1 MSEPIEATPTISPE
15 AVTSRPEQPSA
26 PDSSILKGRLDRV
39 FKDQEPQPQQND
51 TSALRE
57 QIQQIKELLGERQKP
72 REPEPNPYD
81 KRFKELEDSH
91 QRLQRELAERMEQQ
105 ELHDFAKETS
115 SWVSANENHFPLLNR
130 AGYQAVV
137 AQKVLNTKQ
146 QTGRILDPAQ
156 AAQEAEQELA
166 ALIHKCAPGLGYVKR
181 DEKTARR
188 DADKINP
195 DNNDL
200 DIELPA
206 NIDDMSNEEELAY
219 LLRQLG
225 E

>member
-1 MSEPIEATPTISPE
+1 MSEIDTTPSISPE
-15 AVTSRPEQPSA
+15 AVTSTNEAPSA
-26 PDSSILKGRLDRV
+26 PDSSILKGRMERV
-39 FKDQEPQPQQND
+39 FREEPKPQSD
-51 TSALRE
+51 TAALRD
-57 QIQQIKELLGERQKP
+57 QLQQIRDMLGDRQKP
-72 REPEPNPYD
+72 KEPEVSPYD
-81 KRFKELEDSH
+81 KRFKELEESH
-91 QRLQRELAERMEQQ
+91 SRLERELAQRMEQQ

-115 SWVSANENHFPLLNR
+115 SWVSANETHFPLLNR

-181 DEKTARR
+181 DEKAARR

-195 DNNDL
+195 DNRDL
-200 DIELPA
+200 DIELPT
-206 NIDDMSNEEELAY
+206 NLDEMTDEEELRY
-219 LLRQLG
+219 LLRQIG